1 MSKKTTNLL
10 GIIIAIIA
18 GTYFYIA
25 LCSECSSKQEETST
39 NTTSPHTGKQ
49 ELIKKVKEKPKL
61 TLSTK

>member
-25 LCSECSSKQEETST
+25 LCSECSSKQANTST
-39 NTTSPHTGKQ
+39 ATTIPNTGKQ
-49 ELIKKVKEKPKL
+49 ELIKKVKEKPEL